1 MSEKLFIKAT
11 RKKYRFDSSKGQLT
25 TEDLWDLS
33 LESLDRIAVA
43 LDDKIQKAGRK
54 SFINK
59 TTNTLTEDTAKLDIL
74 KYVIETKQE
83 DAARRMENQA
93 RAKERQF
100 LEDLLKNKQ
109 METLSAMSE
118 KEIADRLAAINAAE
132 APGDAA

>member
-33 LESLDRIAVA
+33 LESLDRIAVT

-59 TTNTLTEDTAKLDIL
+59 TTSTLTEDTAKLDIL

-132 APGDAA
+132 APVDAA